1 MGLCFQCL
9 WPNRFVTGVL
19 AAKVLKT
26 GDDPCPSELQSF
38 QHEVDVLTRTM

>member
-9 WPNRFVTGVL
+9 WPSRFGTGLL

-26 GDDPCPSELQSF
+26 GDDPNAYDLQSF
-38 QHEVDVLTRTM
+38 QHEVDVLSRTT